1 MCACVCVKA
10 LYHYKKGQDHLAFAW
25 CVRSLNFEKSQNN
38 NLSARVI
45 LSAHCALVSAR
56 LKEFN
61 ANLPFKRGSSKL
73 KMDPLDTFEH
83 HVDVLEAACAR
94 LSKQLSV
101 SHATR
106 AASAPLASARRVE
119 DTHTLASGLF
129 TSACLS
135 IRRFPPA
142 KHFTDALRSRLDKSL
157 QCLLRQIIIFLE
169 KPVAESSRS
178 CQRTPNNTF

>member
-1 MCACVCVKA
+1 MFVCVCVKA

-25 CVRSLNFEKSQNN
+25 CVRSLNFEKSHNN

-45 LSAHCALVSAR
+45 LSAHFALVSAR

-73 KMDPLDTFEH
+73 KH
-83 HVDVLEAACAR
+83 HVDVLEAACGR

-101 SHATR
+101 SHATQ
-106 AASAPLASARRVE
+106 ATSAPLAAARRLE
-119 DTHTLASGLF
+119 DAHTLASGLF

-135 IRRFPPA
+135 IRRFPLA
-142 KHFTDALRSRLDKSL
+142 CTSNILHQQR
-157 QCLLRQIIIFLE
+157 LLRQIIIFLE
-169 KPVAESSRS
+169 KPVAESNRS
-178 CQRTPNNTF
+178 CQRTPTNKF